1 MSSRSEKRKAKE
13 LQRAINY
20 ESRAH
25 EEVVITSEKQ
35 RRIIA
40 MQKAWFRFSRNKLS
54 VIGLIIVLLVIF
66 AAITAPLITPYPE
79 QAGKYTDY
87 YAAGIGPCAEHF
99 FGTDNFGR
107 DILTRVIFAFQSA
120 LFMAVMVLAIS
131 VPFGVLLGLLAGF
144 MKGTIVDTLIMR
156 TTDVFLAVPPMLLAL
171 AIASVLEPNL
181 TNSMLAVTVMWWP
194 WYTRLVYGMATS
206 CSNENYVISADL
218 LGASKVH
225 IIFKEILP
233 NCVSSI
239 MTKVA
244 LDVGWVIMIDASLSY
259 VGLGA
264 QPPTPSLGQMISD
277 GARYMP
283 DMWWMI
289 VFPSLAIILIIC
301 GFNFLGDGLQ
311 DMLSKGGKQND

>member
-1 MSSRSEKRKAKE
+1 MKM
-13 LQRAINY
+13 I
-20 ESRAH
+20 
-25 EEVVITSEKQ
+25 
-35 RRIIA
+35 
-40 MQKAWFRFSRNKLS
+40 RNMACALLLAGVS
-54 VIGLIIVLLVIF
+54 VPSVF
-66 AAITAPLITPYPE
+66 AAECEVNVMTLPVE
-79 QAGKYTDY
+79 QVNSIPDEINEQLMTRLTRALTNTGIAAGPDFCQFFVTGKFTDY
-87 YAAGIGPCAEHF
+87 YSAGMAPCAEHF

-107 DILTRVIFAFQSA
+107 DIFTRVVFAFQSA
-120 LFMAVMVLAIS
+120 LFMAIMVLAIS
-131 VPFGVLLGLLAGF
+131 VPFGVLLGLFAGF

-156 TTDVFLAVPPMLLAL
+156 ITDVFLAVPPMLLAL

-181 TNSMLAVTVMWWP
+181 KNSMLAVTVMWWP

-218 LGASKVH
+218 TGASKTH

-289 VFPSLAIILIIC
+289 VFPSLAIVLIIC